1 MECVQGCKG
10 NGIWD
15 MGVVLVMRT
24 TGNLP
29 FREHERLYEKY
40 YNGWQGNGLWGW
52 KAIKLDALK
61 LNISVA

>member
-40 YNGWQGNGLWGW
+40 YNG
-52 KAIKLDALK
+52 
-61 LNISVA
+61 